1 MSGTSKNWLLIPIL
15 LLVVLS
21 FVLPYTVFRDV
32 DAWYGSFLFWTL
44 ATAAV
49 IGLNAVISADW
60 KD

>member
-1 MSGTSKNWLLIPIL
+1 MNRTSKDWLLIPIL
-15 LLVVLS
+15 LLVLLS

-44 ATAAV
+44 ATAVV
-49 IGLNAVISADW
+49 IGLNAVISASW

>member
-1 MSGTSKNWLLIPIL
+1 MNRSSKEWLLIPIL
-15 LLVVLS
+15 VLVLLS
-21 FVLPYTVFRDV
+21 FILPYTVFRDV

-44 ATAAV
+44 AAAAV

>member
-1 MSGTSKNWLLIPIL
+1 MNRTSKDWLLIPIL
-15 LLVVLS
+15 LLIVLS

>member
-1 MSGTSKNWLLIPIL
+1 MNRTDKTWLLIPIL
-15 LLVVLS
+15 LLIALS
-21 FVLPYTVFRDV
+21 FVLPFTVFSGV

-60 KD
+60 ED

>member
-1 MSGTSKNWLLIPIL
+1 MNRISKDWLLVPIAL
-15 LLVVLS
+15 LIVLS